1 MHLEIVSFGAGAND
15 DIYVCFA
22 LGEGKNSEKR
32 RFLVPNS
39 FYVGMSLTKGECSTE
54 LFDAVEREAEVYAAY
69 KRALL
74 TIGFGA
80 CSERRL
86 AAKLIAK
93 GFSKDIALAAVE
105 RAAKN
110 RLICEDENAIREA
123 EICASKLWGPSR
135 IRAQLCAKGY
145 SSDALDA
152 AMFSLEDDGV
162 DFAENCVRLIKS
174 KYRTLPRDRGELS
187 KLVAGMQRYGYSVG
201 EIKAALG
208 EISAEKR
215 SIYD

>member
-1 MHLEIVSFGAGAND
+1 MHLEIISFGAGPCD

-39 FYVGMSLTKGECSTE
+39 FYVDLSLQKGECSQE
-54 LFDAVEREAEVYAAY
+54 LFDAVERESEVHAAY
-69 KRALL
+69 KKALSV
-74 TIGFGA
+74 IGFGA

-86 AAKLIAK
+86 ISKLVEK
-93 GFSKDIALAAVE
+93 GFAKEVALAAVA
-105 RAAKN
+105 RAAEN
-110 RLICEDENAIREA
+110 RIICEDDNAIREA
-123 EICASKLWGPSR
+123 EISASKLWGVVR
-135 IRAQLCAKGY
+135 IRAHLCAKGY
-145 SSDALDA
+145 SSEAIDA
-152 AMFSLEDDGV
+152 AMFSLEDNGI
-162 DFAENCVRLIKS
+162 DFSENCVKLIKS

-187 KLVAGMQRYGYSVG
+187 KLVASMQRYGYSIG

-208 EISAEKR
+208 TISNEKR